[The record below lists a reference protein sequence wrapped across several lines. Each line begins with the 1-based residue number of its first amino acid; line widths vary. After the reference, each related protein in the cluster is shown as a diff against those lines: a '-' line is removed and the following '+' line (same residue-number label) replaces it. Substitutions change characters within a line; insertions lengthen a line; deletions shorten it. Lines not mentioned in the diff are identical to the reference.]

1 MRCDAMQCP
10 LLYSVSRARLLRGYV
25 AVMMRTDRQPGII
38 SSGVSRTE
46 AVCVLWGLTNSLDE
60 GHKIITSYHLAPV
73 TQSAAMHLDR
83 TGG

>member
-1 MRCDAMQCP
+1 MRCDAMPIIILGVQ
-10 LLYSVSRARLLRGYV
+10 SQTSSGYV